1 MPKFGGPGKR
11 RKGCTRKG
19 VSGSR
24 AAAPVGSDSREAEE
38 EAAAAE
44 EEEDVHQG
52 GDFGADGCGGSGDE
66 DQARPG

>member
-1 MPKFGGPGKR
+1 MPKFGGSGQR
-11 RKGCTRKG
+11 RKGCTLKG

-38 EAAAAE
+38 EAAAAA